1 MIKPINYYLLII
13 FAILI
18 PIAYTPNI
26 YLNKSL
32 YTIYSNGITLLL
44 GLLFALSFFQYSIL
58 KRRNVPNIIVKLL
71 VAIVITAIEFLIFHT
86 GKLNYNTQD
95 LISLLAV
102 TLGIYIGYT
111 NDFNT
116 NQIKIFIIVFC
127 VFSVVLGYL
136 SIGTYVGSFSVYA
149 PDYLV
154 DGKNQ
159 IGQLLSLC
167 VVLSFYLIFLEEQK
181 IIRVFILTLFALS
194 FLFMVIIK
202 CKTAILSSLFV
213 IGFIFFKLSTTDTK
227 KILFLVGFPLAGII
241 CIFFYKTIING
252 FLEIVGLAGKTSMAE
267 FTTGRST
274 RNEMAVDYILNNF
287 FTGELIRYSNIPLIH
302 NWILLRF
309 TRYGIYVFPF
319 IAFYFS
325 LLFYVLN
332 RIIKT
337 KNWNISNVGWLI
349 VIPAYI
355 SSMVEPGAPFSPNTI
370 YIIHYILLGI
380 ALNYHHN
387 LRRQLYNKL

>member
-1 MIKPINYYLLII
+1 MIKSINYYLLII

-167 VVLSFYLIFLEEQK
+167 VVLSFYLIFLVNVHYLVQMIK
-181 IIRVFILTLFALS
+181 FAYYQQL
-194 FLFMVIIK
+194 M
-202 CKTAILSSLFV
+202 
-213 IGFIFFKLSTTDTK
+213 
-227 KILFLVGFPLAGII
+227 
-241 CIFFYKTIING
+241 
-252 FLEIVGLAGKTSMAE
+252 
-267 FTTGRST
+267 
-274 RNEMAVDYILNNF
+274 
-287 FTGELIRYSNIPLIH
+287 
-302 NWILLRF
+302 LL
-309 TRYGIYVFPF
+309 
-319 IAFYFS
+319 
-325 LLFYVLN
+325 L
-332 RIIKT
+332 
-337 KNWNISNVGWLI
+337 
-349 VIPAYI
+349 
-355 SSMVEPGAPFSPNTI
+355 M
-370 YIIHYILLGI
+370 
-380 ALNYHHN
+380 
-387 LRRQLYNKL
+387 